1 MAWLREIKTLISE
14 IKTILNSC
22 GLIQGNITFK
32 HFN

>member
-14 IKTILNSC
+14 IKTNSC
-22 GLIQGNITFK
+22 GLVQGNITFK